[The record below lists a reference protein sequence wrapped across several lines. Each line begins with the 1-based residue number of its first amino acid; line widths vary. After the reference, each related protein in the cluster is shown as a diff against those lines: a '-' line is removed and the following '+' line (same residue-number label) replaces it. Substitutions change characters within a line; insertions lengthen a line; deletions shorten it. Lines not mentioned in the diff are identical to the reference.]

1 LNSHEYALLSSNELE
16 KFVNL
21 SVKERTYRIIKEKIL
36 NLEIEPGSRIREDL
50 LANELAISRTPVRE
64 AINQLAAE
72 GFVEIIPRKG
82 VFSIELKTDDIIEL
96 LLVREALEV
105 LAVKECIDKIE
116 QHQIEELNE
125 LIDSFENAV
134 NEKRYQDCN
143 ILDSEFHHM
152 IAMITGNKKLIEF
165 IDVIEDFMRIA
176 RNMETIYDGWNK
188 NLTAL
193 KDHKLIVEA
202 ITKKDKKMAESAV
215 RNNINN
221 MKKNL
226 NIYIDP
232 DFE

>member
-1 LNSHEYALLSSNELE
+1 
-16 KFVNL
+16 
-21 SVKERTYRIIKEKIL
+21 
-36 NLEIEPGSRIREDL
+36 
-50 LANELAISRTPVRE
+50 
-64 AINQLAAE
+64 
-72 GFVEIIPRKG
+72 
-82 VFSIELKTDDIIEL
+82 
-96 LLVREALEV
+96 
-105 LAVKECIDKIE
+105 
-116 QHQIEELNE
+116 
-125 LIDSFENAV
+125 
-134 NEKRYQDCN
+134 
-143 ILDSEFHHM
+143 M